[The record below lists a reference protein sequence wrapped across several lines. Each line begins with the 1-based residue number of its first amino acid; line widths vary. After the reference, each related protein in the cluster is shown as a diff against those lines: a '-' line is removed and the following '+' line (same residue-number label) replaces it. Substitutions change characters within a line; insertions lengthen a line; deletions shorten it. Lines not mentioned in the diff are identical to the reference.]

1 MHGWHWQSRSSVLA
15 VLHSLERKKKNK
27 RRISPTRIAQ
37 TCLHACL
44 SALCIHPSIHP
55 SPGRHGFRRARNLPH
70 LYLQTYTHKSL
81 SLARLSCLTSC
92 CLLPPS
98 SSSSSSSSRNTGVWG
113 ESDQVAAG
121 CFFFFFFS
129 SSSSLAMAL
138 LLLRMGVSVALLVAF
153 FSSLIPSSGRCL
165 CLCLCISHWFLQYYL
180 DFGSWFSGCSSPVD
194 SFTPKFLR
202 LFFECRVLY
211 DSSVRIPE
219 FFFFWCCFFFL
230 LILLYSEKISLPH
243 RSAIIVIKMD
253 VTIKE

>member
-1 MHGWHWQSRSSVLA
+1 MHVC
-15 VLHSLERKKKNK
+15 LHS
-27 RRISPTRIAQ
+27 A
-37 TCLHACL
+37 
-44 SALCIHPSIHP
+44 SIHP

-121 CFFFFFFS
+121 CFFFFFS

-202 LFFECRVLY
+202 PFFGCHVLY

-219 FFFFWCCFFFL
+219 FFCFFFFL
-230 LILLYSEKISLPH
+230 FYCIRRKFLFP
-243 RSAIIVIKMD
+243 IVARLS
-253 VTIKE
+253 

>member
-1 MHGWHWQSRSSVLA
+1 MHVC
-15 VLHSLERKKKNK
+15 LHSA
-27 RRISPTRIAQ
+27 S
-37 TCLHACL
+37 
-44 SALCIHPSIHP
+44 IHPSIHP
-55 SPGRHGFRRARNLPH
+55 RADTDSDAQEISLTFTCKHIPIN
-70 LYLQTYTHKSL
+70 L

-121 CFFFFFFS
+121 CFFFFFS

-165 CLCLCISHWFLQYYL
+165 CLCLCISHWLLQYYL

-202 LFFECRVLY
+202 PFFGCHVLY

-219 FFFFWCCFFFL
+219 FFFLVLFFFL
-230 LILLYSEKISLPH
+230 LILLYSEKISFPH

>member
-1 MHGWHWQSRSSVLA
+1 MHVC
-15 VLHSLERKKKNK
+15 LHSA
-27 RRISPTRIAQ
+27 S
-37 TCLHACL
+37 
-44 SALCIHPSIHP
+44 IHPSIHP
-55 SPGRHGFRRARNLPH
+55 RADTDSDAQEISLTFTCKHIPIN
-70 LYLQTYTHKSL
+70 L

-202 LFFECRVLY
+202 LFFGCRVLY

-219 FFFFWCCFFFL
+219 FFFFGVVFFFFL
-230 LILLYSEKISLPH
+230 FYSIRRKFLFP
-243 RSAIIVIKMD
+243 IVARLS
-253 VTIKE
+253 